1 MTFYSFYRNTVFIQ
15 RDDCIDWICIGNNK
29 LQIWELRFNLRAVTV
44 RCVRSS
50 RPVVGDTVKGIIQNS
65 IFKMPDIPMNMTVHA
80 ELNPLSCCSAFPNNL
95 LQVVNIS
102 ESARAGI
109 ERLMRKNHDGF
120 CRRKNFF
127 PKPHKL
133 LFSKIREVCGFK
145 IFSKIVIH
153 KVAVFIPIRVA
164 VQNDEV
170 PAFEMERVIGL
181 FHPIHFQSICLGAK
195 ITLMIS
201 EEMILR
207 FGKQIIFIQNL

>member
-1 MTFYSFYRNTVFIQ
+1 
-15 RDDCIDWICIGNNK
+15 
-29 LQIWELRFNLRAVTV
+29 
-44 RCVRSS
+44 
-50 RPVVGDTVKGIIQNS
+50 
-65 IFKMPDIPMNMTVHA
+65 MNMTVHA

-181 FHPIHFQSICLGAK
+181 LHAIHFQSICLGAK

>member
-1 MTFYSFYRNTVFIQ
+1 
-15 RDDCIDWICIGNNK
+15 
-29 LQIWELRFNLRAVTV
+29 
-44 RCVRSS
+44 
-50 RPVVGDTVKGIIQNS
+50 
-65 IFKMPDIPMNMTVHA
+65 MPDIPMNMTVHA

-145 IFSKIVIH
+145 NFPK
-153 KVAVFIPIRVA
+153 
-164 VQNDEV
+164 
-170 PAFEMERVIGL
+170 L
-181 FHPIHFQSICLGAK
+181 
-195 ITLMIS
+195 
-201 EEMILR
+201 
-207 FGKQIIFIQNL
+207 